1 MSIYAE
7 CAGMTLKEV
16 AERYEGKMYG
26 PFKKNWL
33 KWLCLL
39 SNHCNNDIMR
49 FASLAN
55 WPMFWRRQLVV
66 QKKLLLKR

>member
-7 CAGMTLKEV
+7 CAGLTLNEV

-33 KWLCLL
+33 KWWYLL
-39 SNHCNNDIMR
+39 LNLYRNDIVR
-49 FASLAN
+49 FVSLAN
-55 WPMFWRRQLVV
+55 WPTFWRLQLVA
-66 QKKLLLKR
+66 QKQ

>member
-26 PFKKNWL
+26 PFKRNWL
-33 KWLCLL
+33 KWLYL
-39 SNHCNNDIMR
+39 
-49 FASLAN
+49 
-55 WPMFWRRQLVV
+55 
-66 QKKLLLKR
+66 